1 MEELEL
7 TPVELMAALNWKKS
21 KVYYWIQTGKFKT
34 VERMGITK
42 VVISQKDFDCLK
54 KFENTEHAQSFE
66 NIQQNFN
73 NSDNFQNGNNPN
85 VTNYYE
91 NVQKNLY
98 EDQIEFFKSTLE
110 TIKQIH
116 ITASQNYDNSL
127 KMLTDNQ
134 NNLEQEHFKLQAEY
148 KTVQSKLNDK
158 EQENQ
163 AITDRLNNIQS
174 EYKEISKQFETVS
187 ENLKQT
193 ELEKTEQFKK
203 FKKVE
208 KIKNISIIVLTIL
221 LLLSLVLFGI
231 FSNNSNPDQD
241 IKKEVEQTQ
250 PQ

>member
-42 VVISQKDFDCLK
+42 VVISQKDFDSLK
-54 KFENTEHAQSFE
+54 KIETPEHAQNSNNF
-66 NIQQNFN
+66 QQNFESSN
-73 NSDNFQNGNNPN
+73 NFQNGNNPN
-85 VTNYYE
+85 VTDYY
-91 NVQKNLY
+91 NDVQKNLY
-98 EDQIEFFKSTLE
+98 EDQIEFFKSSLE

-116 ITASQNYDNSL
+116 MTASQNYGYSL

-134 NNLEQEHFKLQAEY
+134 SSLEQEHMKLQAEC
-148 KTVQSKLNDK
+148 KTIQSKLD
-158 EQENQ
+158 ETE
-163 AITDRLNNIQS
+163 S
-174 EYKEISKQFETVS
+174 EYKKVS

-193 ELEKTEQFKK
+193 ESEKKEQFEK

-208 KIKNISIIVLTIL
+208 YRKNIFIIVLIIL
-221 LLLSLVLFGI
+221 LLISLVGFGI
-231 FSNNSNPDQD
+231 ILNSSGKNNEDL
-241 IKKEVEQTQ
+241 KKEVEINQ